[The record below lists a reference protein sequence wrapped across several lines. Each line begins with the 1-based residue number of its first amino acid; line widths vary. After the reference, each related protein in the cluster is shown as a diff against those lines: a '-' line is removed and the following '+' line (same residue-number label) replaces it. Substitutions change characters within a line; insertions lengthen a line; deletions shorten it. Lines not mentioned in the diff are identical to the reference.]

1 MTEIVP
7 WRILESSYAVQ
18 SPYYR
23 LRVDTVGL
31 PGGTVEREYYVREVR
46 GWVTVFC
53 LTTEGEVVL
62 NRQYKHGAQQIVLE
76 LPAGTVDD
84 NGETPEEAIRRE
96 LAEET
101 GYVADQFEQIGHAYA
116 DPTSSTAEVWI
127 FLATGGRLGGIRK
140 YDPREV
146 IEVLLL
152 RPEVVLQ
159 KLRSGEIQSAGQI
172 GALFLGLDRIGLLG
186 KE

>member
-1 MTEIVP
+1 MTEIIP
-7 WRILESSYAVQ
+7 WSLLESSYAVQ

-31 PGGTVEREYYVREVR
+31 PDGTVEREYYVREAR

-53 LTTEGEVVL
+53 LTTEGDVVL

-84 NGETPEEAIRRE
+84 NGETPEEAVRRE
-96 LAEET
+96 LEEET

-127 FLATGGRLGGIRK
+127 FFAKDARLGGIRK
-140 YDPREV
+140 DDPREV

-152 RPEVVLQ
+152 RPEEVLE
-159 KLRSGEIQSAGQI
+159 KLRAGEIQSAGQI
-172 GALFLGLDRIGLLG
+172 GALYLALDRIGLLT